1 MFLAKLA
8 LVEGEFL
15 LTSSEE
21 YFDIP
26 ALGID
31 VENFLCGKLC
41 MSRYKYSKCPG
52 FSKGFLRITQ
62 QDNRVFMDI
71 HFALI
76 SVHIIA
82 PFANGHEADIRI
94 ILTDVRS
101 KLLSLLFN
109 LIGIN
114 DTICA
119 QSSNRLES
127 FLSKCVHQLVRCVSA
142 ITEKI
147 SGVRWSGQ
155 FLDDI
160 LNDFNL

>member
-1 MFLAKLA
+1 MA
-8 LVEGEFL
+8 
-15 LTSSEE
+15 
-21 YFDIP
+21 
-26 ALGID
+26 
-31 VENFLCGKLC
+31 
-41 MSRYKYSKCPG
+41 
-52 FSKGFLRITQ
+52 
-62 QDNRVFMDI
+62 I